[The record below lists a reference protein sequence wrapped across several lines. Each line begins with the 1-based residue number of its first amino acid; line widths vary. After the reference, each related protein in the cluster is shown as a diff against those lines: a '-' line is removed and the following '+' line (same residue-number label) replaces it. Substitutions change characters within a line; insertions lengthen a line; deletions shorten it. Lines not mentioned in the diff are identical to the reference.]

1 MIFLSVPGCNLYLV
15 AMVRNFLLTGM
26 VEVIAC
32 NSPRLSVL
40 GAGTCILDRA
50 GKKSLYLG
58 YAEQLLPTFK
68 ANHNKLFFRIL
79 QL

>member
-1 MIFLSVPGCNLYLV
+1 MIFLSAPGCNLFHSAV
-15 AMVRNFLLTGM
+15 VRNFLLTGM

-50 GKKSLYLG
+50 GKNLYLG
-58 YAEQLLPTFK
+58 YAEELLPTFK
-68 ANHNKLFFRIL
+68 TNYNKLFFKIL